1 MAENNN
7 VSNNSNGSNNSR
19 VLAGLF
25 IIGIGVLF
33 FLKQTGLNLFPYWIF
48 SWPMILIAVG
58 IFSGIKNNFR
68 GSGWIVLLILGS
80 FFLLDDVLKMYSLRP
95 YLVPAILVG
104 VGVML
109 IVRPKNDMGW
119 RGRRGRRGE
128 WRQWDRWGSFDKSL
142 SAATDAPASQ
152 ATDYANTETGS
163 GDTTAAEKL
172 DATAIFGA
180 VKKTILSK
188 NFTGGQA
195 VSIFG
200 GSEIDLS
207 KADINGTVIVD
218 VTAILGGVKLI
229 VPSHWTVRQDIAAIF
244 GGVEDKRDTRS
255 VITVQNKILVL
266 KGTAFMGGIE
276 ITSYY

>member
-1 MAENNN
+1 MAAANN
-7 VSNNSNGSNNSR
+7 NGSNNSR
-19 VLAGLF
+19 ILAGLF

-58 IFSGIKNNFR
+58 VFSGIKNNFR

-109 IVRPKNDMGW
+109 IVRPKNNMGW

-128 WRQWDRWGSFDKSL
+128 WGQWNRWGSVDNNS
-142 SAATDAPASQ
+142 SVAENTAEATG
-152 ATDYANTETGS
+152 YANTETVP

-207 KADINGTVIVD
+207 KADINGTVVVD

-244 GGVEDKRDTRS
+244 GGVDDNRDTKS
-255 VITVQNKILVL
+255 IITVQNKILVL

-276 ITSYY
+276 ISSYK

>member
-1 MAENNN
+1 MSTTNN
-7 VSNNSNGSNNSR
+7 NGSNNSR

-58 IFSGIKNNFR
+58 VFSGIKNNFR

-119 RGRRGRRGE
+119 RGRRGKRGE
-128 WRQWDRWGSFDKSL
+128 WSQWERQSSFDNSS
-142 SAATDAPASQ
+142 SATAASQ
-152 ATDYANTETGS
+152 VTDYTAADTNA
-163 GDTTAAEKL
+163 GDTSAAEKL

-207 KADINGTVIVD
+207 KADINGTVVVD

-276 ITSYY
+276 INSYH

>member
-1 MAENNN
+1 MSATNN
-7 VSNNSNGSNNSR
+7 NGSNNSR
-19 VLAGLF
+19 ILAGLF
-25 IIGIGVLF
+25 IIGIGILF

-104 VGVML
+104 VGIML
-109 IVRPKNDMGW
+109 IIRPKNMGW
-119 RGRRGRRGE
+119 RRGR
-128 WRQWDRWGSFDKSL
+128 WRQLDRWGNVNNTS
-142 SAATDAPASQ
+142 SAPTDASTTQ
-152 ATDYANTETGS
+152 AADYASSDTNTA
-163 GDTTAAEKL
+163 DTIAAEKL
-172 DATAIFGA
+172 DATAIFGS

-207 KADINGTVIVD
+207 KADINGTVVVD
-218 VTAILGGVKLI
+218 VTALLGGVKLI

-244 GGVEDKRDTRS
+244 GGVEDKRDSRS

-276 ITSYY
+276 IASYH

>member
-7 VSNNSNGSNNSR
+7 VSNKSNGSNNSR

-58 IFSGIKNNFR
+58 VFSGIKNNFR

-109 IVRPKNDMGW
+109 IVRPKNDMGK
-119 RGRRGRRGE
+119 RGE
-128 WRQWDRWGSFDKSL
+128 WRQWDRWGSFDKSS
-142 SAATDAPASQ
+142 SAATDATASQ
-152 ATDYANTETGS
+152 TADYTNTDTST

-188 NFTGGQA
+188 NFTGGQV

-207 KADINGTVIVD
+207 KADINGTVVVD

-244 GGVEDKRDTRS
+244 GGVEDRRDTRS

>member
-1 MAENNN
+1 MSTTNN
-7 VSNNSNGSNNSR
+7 NGSNNSR

-58 IFSGIKNNFR
+58 VFSGIKNNFR

-109 IVRPKNDMGW
+109 IVRPKNNISW
-119 RGRRGRRGE
+119 RNRRGE
-128 WRQWDRWGSFDKSL
+128 FRDWNRQGSFDNSA
-142 SAATDAPASQ
+142 SAATDAAASQ
-152 ATDYANTETGS
+152 ATDYSTTETNFS
-163 GDTTAAEKL
+163 DTTTAEKL

-207 KADINGTVIVD
+207 KADINGTVVVD

-276 ITSYY
+276 INSYH